1 MRQNSVGE
9 KVIRGM
15 YNQFLKPKPKMVE
28 YDPTLTKAIIC
39 DLDGTLALFG
49 DANPYDRD
57 FSKDIVN
64 EAVFNILYYIPA
76 NAIILVSG
84 RTEKYREQTEE
95 WLRANQVGYGV
106 LYMRKEGDNRK
117 DVIVKSEIYEEH
129 IKGKYNIDY
138 VLDDR
143 NQVVD
148 FWRSEGLTCLQ
159 VNYGDF

>member
-1 MRQNSVGE
+1 
-9 KVIRGM
+9 
-15 YNQFLKPKPKMVE
+15 MVE